1 MELIRKNYLTGHSFS
16 KNTIIYLVGGVVAAG
31 GNILL
36 APMYLRLLNAAD
48 YGAWSQ
54 FNLMLQFLQP
64 IMAWGLLAT
73 MARLLTESDDSA
85 RAQRIAAALKLVT
98 ALNVGLCT
106 VVIGV
111 AQQRFV
117 QPLVT
122 DQLLNLIPFA
132 LLAASLA
139 AYPSIL
145 MGVYVADGKALQY
158 RALSLVGFIFQA
170 GVLGAAAL
178 LFSADLQMAI
188 LAMIAAMIGYAAISV
203 FKLACAAK
211 WRFDNYDY
219 KELFAFGA
227 PVVLYTVAG
236 QMMDFITKSVLA
248 ATITSADFGAFSAGI
263 IYASIIAMLA
273 SAINLAWVPLF
284 YRRAQEWI
292 SSVVYQQVV
301 DVIATATAV
310 CGMFFII
317 FSEEILAIYSGGKS
331 SLDASIVGMLVISAW
346 LSSSVWMGLSNPL
359 FHQKRTKLIVKITL
373 LCIAICMPT
382 AFILIAHFGAF
393 GASIALLLN
402 ALTLCVIAA
411 ITLKKLK
418 IAKLNYSKIIT
429 IFIYLLLISIPVM
442 NYLQHESLGAQRLIE
457 KALIFLIFTVIS
469 VLPIW
474 RSAISVLR
482 IIESDI

>member
-1 MELIRKNYLTGHSFS
+1 M
-16 KNTIIYLVGGVVAAG
+16 AAG

-36 APMYLRLLNAAD
+36 APMYMRLLNAAD
-48 YGAWSQ
+48 YGTWSQ
-54 FNLMLQFLQP
+54 FSLMLQFLQP

-73 MARLLTESDDSA
+73 MARLLTESDESA

-98 ALNVGLCT
+98 ALNIGLCT
-106 VVIGV
+106 VIVWV
-111 AQQRFV
+111 SQQRFV

-122 DQLLNLIPFA
+122 DQLLNLLPFA
-132 LLAASLA
+132 LVVASLV

-145 MGVYVADGKALQY
+145 MGVYIADGKALQY
-158 RALSLVGFIFQA
+158 RTLSLVGFIFQV
-170 GVLGAAAL
+170 GVLGAATA
-178 LFSADLQMAI
+178 LFSADVQIAI
-188 LAMIAAMIGYAAISV
+188 LAMIAAMSGYAAISV
-203 FKLACAAK
+203 YKLVRAAK
-211 WRFDNYDY
+211 WKANSYDY

-236 QMMDFITKSVLA
+236 QMMDFITKSALA
-248 ATITSADFGAFSAGI
+248 ATVTSADFGAFSAGI

-317 FSEEILAIYSGGKS
+317 FSEEMLAIYSGGKL
-331 SLDASIVGMLVISAW
+331 SLDASIIGILIISAW
-346 LSSSVWMGLSNPL
+346 LSSSVWMGVSNPL

-373 LCIAICMPT
+373 LCIAICMPS
-382 AFILIAHFGAF
+382 AFILIAHFGVF

-411 ITLKKLK
+411 IVLKKLK

-429 IFIYLLLISIPVM
+429 IFFYMLLISIPLM
-442 NYLQHESLGAQRLIE
+442 DYLQHESPGLERVIE
-457 KALIFLIFTVIS
+457 KALIFFTFAAIS
-469 VLPIW
+469 LLPVW
-474 RSAISVLR
+474 RSALSVFR